1 MIWFFERGVERIQCE
16 IRQTA
21 DGCAFELAWTT
32 PDDGKAHIERS
43 EDASALDERRKQLE
57 SSLTRDGWKRVGRVT
72 PDKRFL

>member
-1 MIWFFERGVERIQCE
+1 MIGFFERGGQRLQCK

-21 DGCAFELAWTT
+21 DDCAFELAWTT

-43 EDASALDERRKQLE
+43 EDAAALRQRRKQFE
-57 SSLTRDGWKRVGRVT
+57 SSLTRDGWKRMGRVT